1 MLSHD
6 RKTRIPPLYVVK
18 PRRAFRW
25 DQSVV
30 RFIRRYAMFNGRASR
45 SEYWWWMLTNAVVMA
60 AIGFAS
66 WWWGNGLSVLMLVWV
81 LVTLLPTLSLGS
93 RRLQDSGMS
102 RYWCVLP
109 YIGDGCALL
118 IAALTATFTKGVVQL
133 RSGAFPN
140 VIAAYVD
147 GGATATVQVA
157 ALTIVCDCVYVA
169 LMLRQSRSRLPN
181 AKQGGPTLIIPQSES
196 GENAYMTV

>member
-66 WWWGNGLSVLMLVWV
+66 
-81 LVTLLPTLSLGS
+81 
-93 RRLQDSGMS
+93 
-102 RYWCVLP
+102 
-109 YIGDGCALL
+109 
-118 IAALTATFTKGVVQL
+118 
-133 RSGAFPN
+133 
-140 VIAAYVD
+140 
-147 GGATATVQVA
+147 
-157 ALTIVCDCVYVA
+157 
-169 LMLRQSRSRLPN
+169 
-181 AKQGGPTLIIPQSES
+181 
-196 GENAYMTV
+196 